1 MTWEQGPR
9 KKKSEGAGTQDG
21 TLAEKGAASWEAI
34 ADGWAERV
42 RTKTD
47 WARPVLLDKPHLEL
61 AGDVSGLRVLDAG
74 CGEGRFARMLAERGA
89 KVTGVDLS
97 EKMIGHARNA
107 EAEQPLG
114 IDYSIEDMCDL
125 SFEDGEFQL
134 VVAYLSI
141 IDVEDYEQALSEMAR
156 VLAPGGRLVFSLI
169 HPCFSPPI
177 WGWEPRKPGIIPM
190 RGKDRRFRKVRNYFP
205 ATEIRFLMWPTA
217 PAETIN
223 YHRPIS
229 EYAHA
234 CRDRGLLI
242 RDIVEPT
249 PDPALAEQI
258 DYLKGEFRA
267 PTFIIFDCVK
277 EKP

>member
-1 MTWEQGPR
+1 MTWEEGTR
-9 KKKSEGAGTQDG
+9 KKDSDGAGNQDG
-21 TLAEKGAASWEAI
+21 TLAEEGAASWEAI

-114 IDYSIEDMCDL
+114 IDYGIEDMCDL

-190 RGKDRRFRKVRNYFP
+190 RDKDRLFRKVDNYFP
-205 ATEIRFLMWPTA
+205 ATEIRFRMWPTA

-267 PTFIIFDCVK
+267 PTFIIFDCLK